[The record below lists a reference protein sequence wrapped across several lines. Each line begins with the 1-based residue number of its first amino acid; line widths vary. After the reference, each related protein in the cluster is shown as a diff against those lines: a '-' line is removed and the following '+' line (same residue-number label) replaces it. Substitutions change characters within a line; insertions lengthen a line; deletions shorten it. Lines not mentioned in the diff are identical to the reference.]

1 MHYNAMQCNATGM
14 GRVHSGQP
22 ADPSNDADRAI
33 AGRKTGAAIQLT
45 KTLASN
51 AKYKSRCK
59 YISKYK
65 HKYKDRAIAGR
76 KTGAAIQLQLTK
88 TLASNAK
95 YKYKS
100 KDKC

>member
-1 MHYNAMQCNATGM
+1 MQCNATGM

-59 YISKYK
+59 YISKYN
-65 HKYKDRAIAGR
+65 HKKKNRAIAVR

-88 TLASNAK
+88 TLANNAK

-100 KDKC
+100 KDKF